1 LSLGE
6 NLQPWVVAI
15 RVHVPGR
22 LATAEAGRVHLTRYP
37 DTITIDIA
45 KLAQDDY
52 VEFAKEQGG
61 ATPLL
66 MISERPF
73 PMPSVEVRAHWRE
86 SAKQDPGFEAIALV
100 LGGVV
105 GLMAAAATHLGEQLV
120 SVLGV
125 RFRSFKEPYDAAD
138 WLCEIVNCGV
148 GVDELLE
155 AAREL
160 RNIDR

>member
-1 LSLGE
+1 M
-6 NLQPWVVAI
+6 AI
-15 RVHVPGR
+15 RVHLPDR

-37 DTITIDIA
+37 ETITLDIA
-45 KLAQDDY
+45 QMAQDDY
-52 VEFAKEQGG
+52 VQFTREQGG

-73 PMPSVEVRAHWRE
+73 PVPSLEVRAHWRE
-86 SAKQDPGFEAIALV
+86 VAKQEPGFEAIALV

-120 SVLGV
+120 AVLGV
-125 RFRSFKEPYDAAD
+125 RFRSFKQPFDAAD
-138 WLCEIVNCGV
+138 WLCEIVECGV
-148 GVDELLE
+148 DPDVLLE

-160 RNIDR
+160 RSIDQ